1 MGRLELL
8 EALQREGREKL
19 AAISERRT
27 AEEERLRAAT
37 AGKIAALR
45 QEHEQQREL
54 LCSGRKRTL
63 LAKAGREAALIRLRA
78 EHALGQRLYECARS
92 SLPQLR
98 NHEMARFFRLLAAE
112 LPPLPWQ
119 TIWTASADTAA
130 AAALFPA
137 ATIIVDPALA
147 GGIKAASADN
157 ALTVDNTLETRLEK
171 LWPDLLP
178 QLMAELREASP

>member
-1 MGRLELL
+1 MGRHELL

-27 AEEERLRAAT
+27 TEEERLRAET

-54 LCSGRKRTL
+54 LCSGRKRQI

-78 EHALGQRLYECARS
+78 EHALALRLAERARS
-92 SLPQLR
+92 ALPQLR
-98 NHEMARFFRLLAAE
+98 AADAAHLLRQLAKE
-112 LPPLPWQ
+112 LPLLRWQ
-119 TIWTASADTAA
+119 TISTTPDATALAA
-130 AAALFPA
+130 TLFPT
-137 ATIIVDPALA
+137 ATIVADPALA
-147 GGIKAASADN
+147 GGIKAVTADN

-178 QLMAELREASP
+178 QLMAAVREAPP